1 VRAAGLHGACLVGVA
16 ALAAACADVK
26 SQADAASPTGTST
39 GGAGSGSPFDRDGG
53 AGTSGTSWQDA
64 LGAPPT
70 DFTLTMPGVGGYKRG
85 VPLANDFAT
94 VAETGQKVCNTI
106 KGVVRDFKGA
116 LAAEGGSLEPGG
128 HPDFEVFEGRGL
140 TKGLVAPELLDG
152 KPVYTGQCQT
162 GAAVSPACPF
172 GAMTTSKKNFDQWY
186 RSTEGVNRPFLVYFL
201 LGEPNASG
209 ISTFYSS
216 RFFPVDGA
224 GWNNNGK
231 DLQGNPHNFG
241 FTTEIHTTFKYMGGE
256 TFTFEGDDDVWVFI
270 NHELAVDLGGLHPKM
285 SGSVELDAQA
295 AALGITKGAV
305 YDLDLFHA
313 ERHSAESNFKIDLN
327 FTFESCGYVVP

>member
-1 VRAAGLHGACLVGVA
+1 VRAAGLHGACLVGVV
-16 ALAAACADVK
+16 ALAAACAEVR
-26 SQADAASPTGTST
+26 SQTDAAAAGTGAA
-39 GGAGSGSPFDRDGG
+39 GAGSPFDRDGG
-53 AGTSGTSWQDA
+53 AGTSGSSWQDA
-64 LGAPPT
+64 LGTPPT

-85 VPLANDFAT
+85 VPLANDAQT
-94 VAETGQKVCNTI
+94 VAETGQKICDTI

-140 TKGLVAPELLDG
+140 TTGLVAPELQDG
-152 KPVYTGQCQT
+152 KPVYTGQCEL
-162 GAAVSPACPF
+162 GVAVSSLCPF

-186 RSTEGVNRPFLVYFL
+186 RSIEGVNRPYLVYFL
-201 LGEPNASG
+201 FVGPDAKG
-209 ISTFYSS
+209 VSTFHSS

-224 GWNNNGK
+224 GWGNNGK
-231 DLQGNPHNFG
+231 DMQGNPHNFG

-270 NHELAVDLGGLHPKM
+270 NEKLAVDLGGLHFPETR
-285 SGSVELDAQA
+285 SVSLDAQA
-295 AALGITKGAV
+295 AMLGIAKGGV
-305 YDLDLFHA
+305 YKLDLFHA
-313 ERHSAESNFKIDLN
+313 ERHSVQSNFRIDLN